1 MVNAAHSGGCPTP
14 EGKICY
20 GGDAAGFVI
29 EAAGK
34 TIYHAGDTSVMA
46 DMENISE
53 LYQPEYALL
62 PVGGRFTMGPREAA
76 YAVTKYLKSVKHVFP
91 MHYGTLP
98 NLTGTPE
105 QTRIHFDEFKGKHSR
120 EDVNF
125 MDPMK
130 YTESAIDLE

>member
-1 MVNAAHSGGCPTP
+1 MVNAAHSGGSPNL
-14 EGKICY
+14 EGKILY
-20 GGDAAGFVI
+20 GGDPAGFII
-29 EAAGK
+29 EADGK
-34 TIYHAGDTSVMA
+34 KIYHAGDTTVMA
-46 DMENISE
+46 DMEIISE